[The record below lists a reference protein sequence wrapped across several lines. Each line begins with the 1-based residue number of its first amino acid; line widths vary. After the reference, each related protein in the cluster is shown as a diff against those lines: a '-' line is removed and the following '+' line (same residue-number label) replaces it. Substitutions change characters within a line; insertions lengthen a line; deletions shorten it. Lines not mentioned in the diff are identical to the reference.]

1 MQMDMMKRSQ
11 MEQIR
16 RIQQLKQIEKEN
28 ILEQMKDKNK
38 LTDAIFRPLK
48 IEGDNEDVSDKW
60 NKKKDDFTPNRELYW
75 ELRKNK
81 PIQPYKNI
89 MDKKD
94 IPDQI
99 NEKEELIVHKVTDA
113 DKEGVTE
120 DFEKME
126 GELEKHNGELKIIYS
141 ASEYNKHKQKFEY
154 THKYKYRYKH
164 NAASHQELK
173 EDKTEYF
180 KREQKKLEKGKTDL
194 DKILSHL
201 EDEGLLNENEE
212 NEKENLDKIMN
223 TLDDGNNGKKHKKNN
238 KKHKKHKKKKD
249 DLDEIMITIDD
260 DEMPKK
266 KKSKKVIVQEIKIK
280 KKNKNTKKNFDSGF
294 DFNVTYKNNFSETKE
309 FSETREKEI

>member
-1 MQMDMMKRSQ
+1 MMKRSQ

-154 THKYKYRYKH
+154 THKYKYRYKC
-164 NAASHQELK
+164 
-173 EDKTEYF
+173 
-180 KREQKKLEKGKTDL
+180 
-194 DKILSHL
+194 
-201 EDEGLLNENEE
+201 
-212 NEKENLDKIMN
+212 
-223 TLDDGNNGKKHKKNN
+223 
-238 KKHKKHKKKKD
+238 
-249 DLDEIMITIDD
+249 
-260 DEMPKK
+260 
-266 KKSKKVIVQEIKIK
+266 
-280 KKNKNTKKNFDSGF
+280 
-294 DFNVTYKNNFSETKE
+294 
-309 FSETREKEI
+309 